1 MKSIE
6 RRNFLRYSVAAA
18 VALPGIV
25 SLTGCGGGGGG
36 GSVPSTATLSAAD
49 TEVSAISTL
58 QSSNDVQRTQT
69 SQATSALLTAPV
81 PAGLMLASVGTSLAT
96 PSDLFLKYQSG
107 ELKLNTYTTAT
118 SKWVKPN
125 IYVDQSTVWSNYMA
139 SHSDTYTQSKIQL
152 TKLQAS
158 LRLLG
163 EKKKTATQASGMLAS
178 AAVGTNTALDAALAT
193 FNTAIVN
200 FKALNFGAV
209 ALNGLTLSVQGVFV
223 ILDALKTSTNGYSY
237 ITLALSA
244 IEGLLKWIETKSLA
258 SFSFVTRTDIALSM
272 AKLSIAVMSAMAI
285 ASLEKVKKS
294 TVALSGAV
302 AGMSTQDEQKLS
314 AFLQSVSLQSQL
326 VLTLTYFINGVMGN
340 ISTATQ
346 ARADALAIAINNPD
360 GTYTLTA
367 EDLAL
372 IDQLKQQSIVLA
384 AVGLVMKTLVGFY
397 QSGFSAVAST
407 DVLTTD
413 AQTYALLFTNP
424 ISSYD
429 TIFSGFTSTNF
440 ASLFANNAT
449 IQQLM
454 TDLAALNPTI
464 ALTVPVDAAAATT
477 SAEVGVAS
485 FTSQLL
491 SGLATGSFPS
501 NTATQAALFT
511 NNMAEMAYNFSMTG
525 MGYAYNFAMTGMNYG
540 YLFASRGEE
549 VGLMADRILWMAV
562 QIGQMSDRIGEM
574 ADRIVYTEQL
584 IVYTEMLILDFG
596 LLIYGGMKQI
606 SNTMLMGMAIVFDR
620 QWYSPSTSDPI
631 LTVISDM
638 TKQMLTNMQEYEKTV
653 LTNQITLRETTLK
666 ALNWIQGAY

>member
-1 MKSIE
+1 MKSLE

-18 VALPGIV
+18 VALPGMV

-36 GSVPSTATLSAAD
+36 GSSPTTTSALSVVD
-49 TEVSAISTL
+49 TEVSKISVL
-58 QSSNDVQRTQT
+58 QNSFDVPPSGTTSSLML
-69 SQATSALLTAPV
+69 TSASTSTETV
-81 PAGLMLASVGTSLAT
+81 NLMLTSASNTIS
-96 PSDLFLKYQSG
+96 SDLFSKFQAG
-107 ELKLNTYTTAT
+107 ALKLNNYST
-118 SKWVKPN
+118 SNYSSFEPN
-125 IYVDQSTVWSNYMA
+125 VYVDQSAVWVNYLA
-139 SHSDTYTQSKIQL
+139 NHDLAYTQAKDQL
-152 TKLQAS
+152 AKLKAGLRLYGYKKSTSTISGIQAS
-158 LRLLG
+158 
-163 EKKKTATQASGMLAS
+163 AT
-178 AAVGTNTALDAALAT
+178 VGTNTALDAALAT

-209 ALNGLTLSVQGVFV
+209 ALDSLTLSVQGALLVF
-223 ILDALKTSTNGYSY
+223 DALKGSTNGYSY

-272 AKLSIAVMSAMAI
+272 AKLSIAVMSVMAI
-285 ASLEKVKKS
+285 ASLEKVKQS
-294 TVALSGAV
+294 TVALNGAV

-346 ARADALAIAINNPD
+346 ARADALAIAIADPNEV
-360 GTYTLTA
+360 YTLTT
-367 EDLAL
+367 EDRIL

-407 DVLTTD
+407 DALQAD

-440 ASLFANNAT
+440 ASLFANNTT

-454 TDLAALNPTI
+454 TQLATLNPTI
-464 ALTVPVDAAAATT
+464 ALTVPTDAPAATT

-620 QWYSPSTSDPI
+620 QWYTPSTSDPI

-638 TKQMLTNMQEYEKTV
+638 TKQMLTNMQEYELTV
-653 LTNQITLRETTLK
+653 LDNQNKLRETTLK